1 MNTILL
7 YAISIALALV
17 LLLSGAI
24 SAQPRRMPP
33 GAGAGALNGLA
44 GGVRLTIGGK
54 AFELLPSAAVVQRAA
69 LALRRGPLFDAHRSD
84 ELRAAG
90 LPALRVHVVRSSVIF
105 YERSAAGALALSAE
119 QGLVSYPVVRD
130 LSTRRIGYLNGQI
143 QARLKPGVSP
153 QSLAN
158 QTGLGLYAHFPEAQM
173 AVFSVAPGRDLGA
186 ALASLRASGGVD
198 AAELELVQELN
209 RPN

>member
-7 YAISIALALV
+7 YTISILLALV

-24 SAQPRRMPP
+24 GAQPRRMPP
-33 GAGAGALNGLA
+33 GASAGALSGLA
-44 GGVRLTIGGK
+44 GGLRLNIGGR
-54 AFELLPSAAVVQRAA
+54 AFELVPSAAVVQRAA

-105 YERSAAGALALSAE
+105 YERNAAGGLALSAE

-130 LSTRRIGYLNGQI
+130 LGTRRIGYLNGQI
-143 QARLKPGVSP
+143 QVRLRPDVDP
-153 QSLAN
+153 QALAVAL
-158 QTGLGLYAHFPEAQM
+158 GLSLYAHFPESQTAF
-173 AVFSVAPGRDLGA
+173 FSVPPGRDLGA
-186 ALASLRASGGVD
+186 ALASLRSSNGV
-198 AAELELVQELN
+198 ATAELELVQELN
-209 RPN
+209 RPQ